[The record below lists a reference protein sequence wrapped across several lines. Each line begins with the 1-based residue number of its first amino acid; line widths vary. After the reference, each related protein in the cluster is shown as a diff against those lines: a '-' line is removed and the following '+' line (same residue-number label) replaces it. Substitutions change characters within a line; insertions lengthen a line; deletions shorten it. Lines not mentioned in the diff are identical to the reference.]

1 MRILDRYVI
10 FSFLRNYLISFFV
23 LVGMYVVLDMMF
35 NIDEFAEVRAKSSA
49 AGVEPGSVGAALAF
63 VWYVSDFYVF
73 QIPMYF
79 VHLSG
84 IIPLVAAAFTLM
96 RMIRFN
102 ELSAILSAGVPLLR
116 VAMPIVV
123 VALVLQGLL
132 WVDQELLIPNIIHK
146 VVRDHDE
153 VVDADSTSFPIEAM
167 RDDERNAKLFAGR
180 YYPYATPPS
189 MKEVDIIEQ
198 DSNLRPV
205 AHIRAQGATWDESSR
220 SWKLEKGVRNPNIA
234 SDAGER
240 RKPYRVESYQGGI
253 TPTEIRLYRSGSYV
267 ELLSTRNINELLKR
281 PLSYGRADLL
291 RVKHSRIAQILT
303 NMILLLLAIA
313 AVLTREPRQLKTGA
327 TRCVLLCGACL
338 TVAFLGQELAGS
350 PPAGFSRH
358 WPALLA
364 WLPIFTFGPLSIWL
378 LDRVKT

>member
-10 FSFLRNYLISFFV
+10 LSFLRNYLISFFV

-35 NIDEFAEVRAKSSA
+35 NIDEFAEVREKA
-49 AGVEPGSVGAALAF
+49 ATADAGSIAAAF
-63 VWYVSDFYVF
+63 TFVRYVADFYFF

-79 VHLSG
+79 IHLSG

-116 VAMPIVV
+116 IAMPIVV
-123 VALVLQGLL
+123 VALILQGLL

-146 VVRDHDE
+146 VVRDHDD
-153 VVDADSTSFPIEAM
+153 VVDYDTASFPIQAM
-167 RDDERNAKLFAGR
+167 RDDQRNAKLFAGR
-180 YYPYATPPS
+180 YYPNARPPR
-189 MKEVDIIEQ
+189 MEVVDIIEQ
-198 DSNLRPV
+198 DASLRPV
-205 AHIRAQGATWDESSR
+205 AHIRAREARWDESTQ
-220 SWKLEKGVRNPNIA
+220 SWILDKGLRNPNVA
-234 SDAGER
+234 PDVVER
-240 RKPYRVESYQGGI
+240 RDPYRVESYQGGI
-253 TPTEIRLYRSGSYV
+253 TPTEIQLYQSGGYV
-267 ELLSTRNINELLKR
+267 DLLSTRNINELLKR

-291 RVKHSRIAQILT
+291 RVKHTRIAQMII

-313 AVLTREPRQLKTGA
+313 AVLTREPRQLKTAA

-338 TVAFLGQELAGS
+338 TVAFLGHELAGH
-350 PPAGFSRH
+350 PPAGLSRH
-358 WPALLA
+358 WPALMA

>member
-10 FSFLRNYLISFFV
+10 LSFLRNYLISFFV

-35 NIDEFAEVRAKSSA
+35 NIDEFAEVREKAAVDAGGVSA
-49 AGVEPGSVGAALAF
+49 AFAF
-63 VWYVSDFYVF
+63 VRYVGDFYFF

-153 VVDADSTSFPIEAM
+153 VVDFDTASFPIEAM
-167 RDDERNAKLFAGR
+167 RDDQRNAKLFAGR
-180 YYPYATPPS
+180 YYPNANPPR
-189 MKEVDIIEQ
+189 MEEVNIIEQ
-198 DSNLRPV
+198 DANLRPI
-205 AHIRAQGATWDESSR
+205 AHIRAVEAEWAEASQ
-220 SWKLEKGVRNPNIA
+220 SWLLKKGVRNQNIA
-234 SDAGER
+234 PDTIKR
-240 RKPYRVESYQGGI
+240 RKPYGVEAYQGGI
-253 TPTEIRLYRSGSYV
+253 TPTEIQLYQSGGYV
-267 ELLSTRNINELLKR
+267 DLLSTRDIDELLKR
-281 PLSYGRADLL
+281 PLSYGRTDLL
-291 RVKHSRIAQILT
+291 RVKHTRIAQMII

-313 AVLTREPRQLKTGA
+313 AVLTREPRQLKTAA

-338 TVAFLGQELAGS
+338 TVAFLGHELAGH
-350 PPAGFSRH
+350 PPAGLSRH
-358 WPALLA
+358 WPALMA
-364 WLPIFTFGPLSIWL
+364 WLPIFTFGPLAIWL

>member
-10 FSFLRNYLISFFV
+10 LSFLRNYLISFFV

-35 NIDEFAEVRAKSSA
+35 NIDEFAEVREKA
-49 AGVEPGSVGAALAF
+49 ATADAGSIAAAF
-63 VWYVSDFYVF
+63 TFVRYVADFYFF

-116 VAMPIVV
+116 IAMPIVV
-123 VALVLQGLL
+123 VALILQGLL

-146 VVRDHDE
+146 VVRDHDD
-153 VVDADSTSFPIEAM
+153 VVDYDTASFPIQAM
-167 RDDERNAKLFAGR
+167 RDDQRNAKLFAWR
-180 YYPYATPPS
+180 YYPNARPPR
-189 MKEVDIIEQ
+189 MEIVDIIEQ
-198 DSNLRPV
+198 DASLRPV
-205 AHIRAQGATWDESSR
+205 AHIRAREARWDESTQ
-220 SWKLEKGVRNPNIA
+220 SWILDRGLRNPNVA
-234 SDAGER
+234 PDVVER
-240 RKPYRVESYQGGI
+240 RDPYRVESYQGGI
-253 TPTEIRLYRSGSYV
+253 TPTEIQLYQSGGYV
-267 ELLSTRNINELLKR
+267 DLLSTRNINELLKR

-291 RVKHSRIAQILT
+291 RVKHTRIAQMII

-313 AVLTREPRQLKTGA
+313 AVLTREPRQLKTAA

-338 TVAFLGQELAGS
+338 TVAFLGHELAGH
-350 PPAGFSRH
+350 PPAGLSRH
-358 WPALLA
+358 WPALMA
-364 WLPIFTFGPLSIWL
+364 WLPIFTVGPLSIWL